1 AAEAAGLGK
10 LAGKSV
16 PVSISGTLADPDV
29 SADVSAIIATQVE
42 SLILDKLGIGKKDK
56 APAEETGS
64 QQEGEPEAPAEEEKK
79 ATPEEEAVEALKKLL
94 GG

>member
-1 AAEAAGLGK
+1 M
-10 LAGKSV
+10 
-16 PVSISGTLADPDV
+16 
-29 SADVSAIIATQVE
+29 E
-42 SLILDKLGIGKKDK
+42 SLILDKLGIGKKEK